1 MLKTDNSTIQQIFE
15 KQQQFFKSEATKDLA
30 FRKDNL
36 QKLKQSILD
45 HRDILYTALDSDL
58 GKSKELVDRTEIGRV
73 ISEIDFTLEH
83 LDEWVIPEKVPTHHE
98 ATFTEA
104 FIEHEAFGVSYI
116 IGPFNYPINLVFSP
130 LIGAI
135 AGGNTAIIKP
145 SESVPETALAIER
158 IIRAV
163 FDDQYI
169 AVIQGGR
176 EENEYL
182 LSLPFDFI
190 FFTGSPA
197 VGKIVMAAA
206 AKHLTP
212 VILELGGKSPFI
224 VLPDANLDRAVEML
238 TFGRFSNSGQT
249 CIAPDYVLVHENV
262 KEALLSKLV
271 ERIKTSI
278 PHVDSI
284 GKLVSGKQVERL
296 TTMLEQTQGNVVYGG
311 EANVAT
317 RHMQATVVDNVDWQ
331 DSLMREELFGPVL
344 PVIGFTDIES
354 VIAGVNQHHPKPL
367 AAYVFTNDIEQGR
380 KITTR
385 IPSGDA
391 IVNGVMQQV
400 VSPYLPFGG
409 IGGSGMGE
417 YHGHYSYLAFTHRKS
432 VVINK

>member
-1 MLKTDNSTIQQIFE
+1 MLNTDNATIQTVFD
-15 KQQQFFKSEATKDLA
+15 KQKQYFKSDATKSLA
-30 FRKDNL
+30 FRTQNL
-36 QKLKQSILD
+36 QLLKQAILD
-45 HRDILYTALDSDL
+45 HREDLYTALDSDL

-73 ISEIDFTLEH
+73 ISEIDFTLAH
-83 LDEWVIPEKVPTHHE
+83 LAEWMIPEKIPYDYE
-98 ATFTEA
+98 ATFSEA
-104 FIEHEAFGVSYI
+104 FVEHEAFGVSYI

-145 SESVPETALAIER
+145 SESVPETARAIEK

-163 FDDQYI
+163 FDEEYI

-206 AKHLTP
+206 AKNLTP

-224 VLPDANLDRAVEML
+224 VLGDADLERAADML
-238 TFGRFSNSGQT
+238 IFGRFSNSGQT
-249 CIAPDYVLVHENV
+249 CIAPDYVLAHSSV
-262 KEALLSKLV
+262 KDALLAKLV
-271 ERIKTSI
+271 ERIKKSI
-278 PHVDSI
+278 PNVDSI
-284 GKLVSGKQVERL
+284 GKLVSSKQVERL
-296 TTMLEQTQGNVVYGG
+296 AGMLAQSQGDVLYGG
-311 EANVAT
+311 ESNASS
-317 RHMQATVVDNVDWQ
+317 RHMQATVVDNVDWN
-331 DSLMREELFGPVL
+331 DALMREELFGPIL
-344 PVIGFTDIES
+344 PVLSFNDIDAA
-354 VIAGVNQHHPKPL
+354 IAGINQHHPKPL
-367 AAYVFTNDIEQGR
+367 AAYVFTQDIEQGR

-385 IPSGDA
+385 VPSGDA
-391 IVNGVMQQV
+391 VINGVMQQV
-400 VSPYLPFGG
+400 ISPYLPFGG
-409 IGGSGMGE
+409 IGASGMGE